1 MSALLTV
8 SNRQKSSL
16 VKLSGLEP
24 KFEKLRRAVF
34 QNLSQKRPKHLKASQ
49 IKALASRGCIS
60 VVLVSDKQIKKL
72 NKEWRH
78 KDYATDV
85 LSFPMELTA
94 PAFAEIPW
102 QLGEI
107 VISVERALKQSEE
120 YGHSFQ
126 REMAFLFVHGLLH
139 VLGFDHEE
147 LKEEKEMFGRQ
158 RAVLDSLGIK
168 R

>member
-1 MSALLTV
+1 MSALLTL
-8 SNRQKSSL
+8 SNRQKSSQ

-24 KFEKLRRAVF
+24 KFEKLRLAVF
-34 QNLSQKRPKHLKASQ
+34 ENLSEKRPRHLKASQ
-49 IKALASRGCIS
+49 VKALAARGCIS
-60 VVLVSDKQIKKL
+60 VVLVTDRQIKKL

-85 LSFPMELTA
+85 LSFPIELTP

-120 YGHSFQ
+120 YRHSFQ

-139 VLGFDHEE
+139 ILGFDHEE
-147 LKEEKEMFGRQ
+147 PKDEKEMFGRQ
-158 RAVLDSLGIK
+158 RAVLDRLGIK